1 MTQASSDIE
10 SAIAVLRPATKILV
24 FTGAGISTESGIP
37 DFRGPDGLWSKVDPD
52 DFHIDRYRSSP
63 ELRMRGWKMH
73 LDGELWGA
81 RSTVRPNVGHEAI
94 KRLADNDRL
103 AGVVTQNVDGL
114 HLVSGLDE
122 EQVAELHGNVRKSL
136 CVDCEQ
142 VWDTE
147 IVLAWVEAGELDPA
161 CPDCGG
167 MVKTA
172 TVMFGELLPSEEM
185 EKAMGFLAMADAVL
199 VVGSTVSVSPA
210 SDIVMYGA
218 TSLAAH
224 RDRQSR
230 EPPRPISSPQS
241 RSMRPSGRSSP
252 ASSKVSSPDN
262 RTPDTGRPSVPCRC
276 GHSASDPWT
285 MPQPSRP

>member
-1 MTQASSDIE
+1 MTDLISDIE
-10 SAIAVLRPATKILV
+10 SAVALLRPAGMILV

-81 RSTVRPNVGHEAI
+81 RSTVRPNTGHEAI
-94 KRLADNDRL
+94 KRLADANRL

-114 HLVSGLDE
+114 HLVSGLDDR
-122 EQVAELHGNVRKSL
+122 QVAELHGNVRKSL
-136 CVDCEQ
+136 CVDCAQ

-172 TVMFGELLPSEEM
+172 TVMFGEILPQEEM
-185 EKAMGFLAMADAVL
+185 EKAMEFLAVADAII

-210 SDIVMYGA
+210 SDIVMYGSYLSLPIVIINQGA
-218 TSLAAH
+218 TEADEQAAVKIDAAIGEVLPGLVEGVLA
-224 RDRQSR
+224 
-230 EPPRPISSPQS
+230 
-241 RSMRPSGRSSP
+241 G
-252 ASSKVSSPDN
+252 
-262 RTPDTGRPSVPCRC
+262 
-276 GHSASDPWT
+276 
-285 MPQPSRP
+285 

>member
-1 MTQASSDIE
+1 M
-10 SAIAVLRPATKILV
+10 

-81 RSTVRPNVGHEAI
+81 RSTVRPNTGHEAI
-94 KRLADNDRL
+94 KRLADADRL

-114 HLVSGLDE
+114 HLVSGLDDR
-122 EQVAELHGNVRKSL
+122 QVAELHGNVRKSL
-136 CVDCEQ
+136 CVDCAQ

-147 IVLAWVEAGELDPA
+147 TVLAWVEAGELDPA

-172 TVMFGELLPSEEM
+172 TVMFGEILPQEEM
-185 EKAMGFLAMADAVL
+185 EKAMEFLAVADAII

-210 SDIVMYGA
+210 SDIVMYGGYL
-218 TSLAAH
+218 SLPIVIINQGPTEADEQAAVKI
-224 RDRQSR
+224 DAAIG
-230 EPPRPISSPQS
+230 EVLP
-241 RSMRPSGRSSP
+241 GLVEGVL
-252 ASSKVSSPDN
+252 A
-262 RTPDTGRPSVPCRC
+262 G
-276 GHSASDPWT
+276 
-285 MPQPSRP
+285 

>member
-1 MTQASSDIE
+1 MTQTSSDIE
-10 SAIAVLRPATKILV
+10 SAIAVLRPAAKILV

-63 ELRMRGWKMH
+63 ELRIRGWRMH

-81 RSTVRPNVGHEAI
+81 RSTVRPNTGHEAI
-94 KRLADNDRL
+94 KRLADADRL

-114 HLVSGLDE
+114 HLVSGLDDR
-122 EQVAELHGNVRKSL
+122 QVAELHGNVRKSL
-136 CVDCEQ
+136 CLDCAQ

-147 IVLAWVEAGELDPA
+147 TVLAWVEAGELDPA

-172 TVMFGELLPSEEM
+172 TVMFGEILPQEEM
-185 EKAMGFLAMADAVL
+185 EKAMEFLAVADAII

-210 SDIVMYGA
+210 SDVVMYGGYL
-218 TSLAAH
+218 SLPIVIINQGPTEADEQAAIKI
-224 RDRQSR
+224 DAAIG
-230 EPPRPISSPQS
+230 EVLP
-241 RSMRPSGRSSP
+241 GLVEGVL
-252 ASSKVSSPDN
+252 A
-262 RTPDTGRPSVPCRC
+262 G
-276 GHSASDPWT
+276 
-285 MPQPSRP
+285 

>member
-1 MTQASSDIE
+1 MTDATTDIE
-10 SAIAVLRPATKILV
+10 AAIAVLRPAEKILV

-81 RSTVRPNVGHEAI
+81 RSTVRPNTGHEAI
-94 KRLADNDRL
+94 KRLADADRL

-114 HLVSGLDE
+114 HLVSGLDDR
-122 EQVAELHGNVRKSL
+122 QVAELHGNVRKSL
-136 CVDCEQ
+136 CVDCAQ

-172 TVMFGELLPSEEM
+172 TVMFGEILPQEEM
-185 EKAMGFLAMADAVL
+185 EKAMEFLAVADAIV

-210 SDIVMYGA
+210 SDIVMYGGYLSLPIVIINQGA
-218 TSLAAH
+218 TEADEQAAVKIDAAIGEVLPGLVEGVLA
-224 RDRQSR
+224 
-230 EPPRPISSPQS
+230 
-241 RSMRPSGRSSP
+241 G
-252 ASSKVSSPDN
+252 
-262 RTPDTGRPSVPCRC
+262 
-276 GHSASDPWT
+276 
-285 MPQPSRP
+285 

>member
-1 MTQASSDIE
+1 MTQTPSDIA
-10 SAIAVLRPATKILV
+10 SAIAVLRPAEKILV

-81 RSTVRPNVGHEAI
+81 RSTVRPNTGHEAI
-94 KRLADNDRL
+94 KRLADADRL

-114 HLVSGLDE
+114 HLVSGLDDD
-122 EQVAELHGNVRKSL
+122 QVAELHGNVRKSL
-136 CVDCEQ
+136 CVDCAQ

-172 TVMFGELLPSEEM
+172 TVMFGEILPQEEM
-185 EKAMGFLAMADAVL
+185 EKAMEFLAMADAII

-210 SDIVMYGA
+210 SDIVMYGGYL
-218 TSLAAH
+218 SLPIVIINQGPTEADEQAAVKI
-224 RDRQSR
+224 DAAIG
-230 EPPRPISSPQS
+230 EVLP
-241 RSMRPSGRSSP
+241 GLVEGVL
-252 ASSKVSSPDN
+252 A
-262 RTPDTGRPSVPCRC
+262 G
-276 GHSASDPWT
+276 
-285 MPQPSRP
+285 

>member
-1 MTQASSDIE
+1 MTRTHPDLE
-10 SAIAVLRPATKILV
+10 SAIAVLRTAQRILV

-81 RSTVRPNVGHEAI
+81 RSLVQPNAGHDAI
-94 KRLADNDRL
+94 RRLADGDRL

-122 EQVAELHGNVRKSL
+122 DQVAELHGNVRKSL
-136 CVDCEQ
+136 CVDCERM
-142 VWDTE
+142 WDTE
-147 IVLAWVEAGELDPA
+147 TVLSWVEAGDLDPT

-172 TVMFGELLPSEEM
+172 TVMFGEILPQEEM
-185 EKAMGFLAMADAVL
+185 EKAMAFLAMSDAIIVA
-199 VVGSTVSVSPA
+199 GSTVSVSPA
-210 SDIVMYGA
+210 SDIVMYGGHL
-218 TSLAAH
+218 SLPIVIINQGPTEADHHAAVKLDAAIGEVLPDLV
-224 RDRQSR
+224 DR
-230 EPPRPISSPQS
+230 ILA
-241 RSMRPSGRSSP
+241 G
-252 ASSKVSSPDN
+252 
-262 RTPDTGRPSVPCRC
+262 
-276 GHSASDPWT
+276 
-285 MPQPSRP
+285 

>member
-1 MTQASSDIE
+1 VTQTSSDIE
-10 SAIAVLRPATKILV
+10 SAIAVLRPAAKILV

-63 ELRMRGWKMH
+63 ELRIRGWRMH

-81 RSTVRPNVGHEAI
+81 RSTVRPNTGHEAI
-94 KRLADNDRL
+94 KRLADADRL

-114 HLVSGLDE
+114 HLVSGLDDR
-122 EQVAELHGNVRKSL
+122 QVAELHGNVRKSL
-136 CVDCEQ
+136 CLDCAQ

-147 IVLAWVEAGELDPA
+147 TVLAWVEAGELDPA

-172 TVMFGELLPSEEM
+172 TVMFGEILPQEEM
-185 EKAMGFLAMADAVL
+185 EKAMEFLAVADAII

-210 SDIVMYGA
+210 SDVVMYGGYL
-218 TSLAAH
+218 SLPIVIINQGPTEADEQAAVKI
-224 RDRQSR
+224 DAAIG
-230 EPPRPISSPQS
+230 EVLP
-241 RSMRPSGRSSP
+241 GL
-252 ASSKVSSPDN
+252 VEGVL
-262 RTPDTGRPSVPCRC
+262 TG
-276 GHSASDPWT
+276 
-285 MPQPSRP
+285 

>member
-1 MTQASSDIE
+1 VTDATSDIG
-10 SAIAVLRPATKILV
+10 SAVAVLRPAEKILV

-37 DFRGPDGLWSKVDPD
+37 DFRGPEGLWSKVDPD

-81 RSTVRPNVGHEAI
+81 RSTVRPNTGHEAI
-94 KRLADNDRL
+94 KRLADADRL

-122 EQVAELHGNVRKSL
+122 HQVAELHGNVRKSL
-136 CVDCEQ
+136 CVDCAQ

-172 TVMFGELLPSEEM
+172 TVMFGEILPQEEM
-185 EKAMGFLAMADAVL
+185 EKAMEFLAVADAII

-210 SDIVMYGA
+210 SDIVMYGGYLSLPIVIINQGA
-218 TSLAAH
+218 TEADEQAAVKIDAAIGEVLPGLVEGVLA
-224 RDRQSR
+224 
-230 EPPRPISSPQS
+230 
-241 RSMRPSGRSSP
+241 G
-252 ASSKVSSPDN
+252 
-262 RTPDTGRPSVPCRC
+262 
-276 GHSASDPWT
+276 
-285 MPQPSRP
+285 